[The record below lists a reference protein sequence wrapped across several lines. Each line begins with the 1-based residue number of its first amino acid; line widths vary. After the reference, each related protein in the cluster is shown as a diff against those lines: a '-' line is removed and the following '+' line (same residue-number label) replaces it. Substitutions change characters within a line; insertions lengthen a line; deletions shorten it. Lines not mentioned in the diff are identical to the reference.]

1 MVPDDGS
8 SVTMIN
14 SPLDY
19 GSTPAAPRAMPPDL
33 GEHTAEILGELGR
46 DESAVERLRADGV
59 VA

>member
-1 MVPDDGS
+1 
-8 SVTMIN
+8 MIN

-33 GEHTAEILGELGR
+33 GQHTDEILGELGR
-46 DESAVERLRADGV
+46 DAATVERLRADGV